1 MHYFRVDHPRAV
13 QLEDG
18 EGQLE
23 AELHRVGLSLLPMV
37 KEADGED
44 QNYGGHAEPHDL
56 KIRQTALHN

>member
-23 AELHRVGLSLLPMV
+23 AELYRFGLSLRGE
-37 KEADGED
+37 EADGDD
-44 QNYGGHAEPHDL
+44 QNYGGDTEPHDL
-56 KIRQTALHN
+56 